1 MGNIYDIIKTQK
13 AEIDVKFASY
23 DLMYVTEHFTNNEEL
38 YYLEEGFKE
47 KAKNAANAVIEFIK
61 NIIKRIG
68 ELIDKAINFFRRGRK
83 DVQDLENQIKDANNG
98 TNTKK
103 EDPEEKARREKED
116 REREERIKY
125 YDKKIEANREEIKAN
140 REKFE
145 KEMREKE
152 RQSAEEKAK
161 REEQAKR
168 DRVHEKAKKRAANL
182 HEVLKN
188 SNQKVSIK
196 DYTALNKKME
206 LSNNFF
212 NAVNAALKEV
222 YSKKITNPD
231 IFVDLVVDKTFRKGG
246 SHDVNGGK
254 AMSVDNRI
262 KLELFESEEKHERN
276 VGVLA
281 DKIMKYLNETD
292 NAIKYL
298 EGQKR
303 AANDTLN
310 KLLSMV
316 GANDIA
322 TSLDKDAEKIIN
334 VIRVSASIVSEFV
347 NAMCRNISTTY
358 SAYFIVAKKVTDDYS
373 RSM

>member
-1 MGNIYDIIKTQK
+1 MRNIYDIIKTQK

-68 ELIDKAINFFRRGRK
+68 ELIDKAINFFRRGKK

-98 TNTKK
+98 KTTK
-103 EDPEEKARREKED
+103 KED
-116 REREERIKY
+116 REREERMKE
-125 YDKKIEANREEIKAN
+125 YDKRIEANREKIKAN
-140 REKFE
+140 REKIE
-145 KEMREKE
+145 KEMQEKE

-168 DRVHEKAKKRAANL
+168 DRVHEKAKKRAASL

-196 DYTALNKKME
+196 DYAALNKKME

-231 IFVDLVVDKTFRKGG
+231 VFINLVVDKTFKKGG
-246 SHDVNGGK
+246 SYDVNGGK

-262 KLELFESEEKHERN
+262 KLELFEGEEKHERT
-276 VGVLA
+276 VGLLA
-281 DKIMKYLNETD
+281 DNIMEYLNKTD
-292 NAIKYL
+292 TAIKYL

-316 GANDIA
+316 GANDVA

-373 RSM
+373 KSIQ